1 MHMKE
6 TARSILLKKH
16 NYMVTINPNIDSA
29 FIVSL
34 IAILD
39 DIN

>member
-29 FIVSL
+29 IVSL